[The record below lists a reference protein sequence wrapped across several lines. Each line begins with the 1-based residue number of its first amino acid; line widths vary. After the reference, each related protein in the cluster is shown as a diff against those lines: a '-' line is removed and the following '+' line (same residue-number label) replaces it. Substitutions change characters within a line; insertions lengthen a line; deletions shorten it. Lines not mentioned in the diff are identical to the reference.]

1 MEQNIEKN
9 FLKEI
14 RESLLMSKSELSR
27 KAKISPLTISRIE
40 QGMPCRMDTKRKILL
55 ALGLK
60 LTDKD
65 KVFHQVKQ
73 LYQIVKET
81 QEIKMSEKYPE
92 CPLYNHKNCKEI
104 DNRKV
109 CAIVRK
115 DKICLRKLPKSVRE
129 VKK

>member
-14 RESLLMSKSELSR
+14 RESPMMSKAELSR
-27 KAKISPLTISRIE
+27 KANVSPLTISRIE

-65 KVFHQVKQ
+65 KVFH
-73 LYQIVKET
+73 
-81 QEIKMSEKYPE
+81 
-92 CPLYNHKNCKEI
+92 
-104 DNRKV
+104 
-109 CAIVRK
+109 
-115 DKICLRKLPKSVRE
+115 
-129 VKK
+129 